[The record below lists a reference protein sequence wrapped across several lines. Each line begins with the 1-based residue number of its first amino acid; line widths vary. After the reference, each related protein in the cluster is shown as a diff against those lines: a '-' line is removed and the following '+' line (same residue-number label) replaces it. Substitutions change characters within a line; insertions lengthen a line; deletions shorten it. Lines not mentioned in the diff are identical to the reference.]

1 MGSNKSLGVDV
12 WSGLLLVMFGA
23 GGVWFALKLRLGTAI
38 NMGPGYFPLIIY
50 SCIIVLGIVIAF
62 RGLKT
67 PQQAFGSILWRPL
80 LVITAAVLAFW
91 LLIEPAGFV
100 IAATVLMLTA
110 IAAQGRLSWPKTL
123 LFTAIAVLFTTLLF
137 VIALKL
143 PFPLWPTIE

>member
-1 MGSNKSLGVDV
+1 MRSNKTLGVDV

-50 SCIIVLGIVIAF
+50 ACIIVLGLVIAV
-62 RGLKT
+62 RGITT
-67 PQQAFGSILWRPL
+67 PQQAFGRILWRPL
-80 LVITAAVLAFW
+80 LVVTAAVLAFW

-100 IAATVLMLTA
+100 IAAAVLMLTA
-110 IAAQGRLSWPKTL
+110 IAAQGRLSGFQSL
-123 LFTAIAVLFTTLLF
+123 LFTAVAVLFATLLF

-143 PFPLWPTIE
+143 PFPLWPSFE